1 MQEIINKGKNL
12 LKTFNDS
19 VDSVCK
25 TKKIDSKIEN
35 NFLNSLCSIFDN
47 DVYLKVDDLVTTLR
61 RAFNGLCAVREK
73 EDGFY
78 TFADSVLKQPT
89 SQTVL
94 KSIKNLSKL
103 YKPGIK
109 DRLNKTL
116 QYRWWKYSVARKLE
130 EWEKEIYL
138 KKKKYIDTLHV
149 NLEHIENLL
158 SKQNWKKNDYQSLV
172 SGVYSTMSFLDGW
185 VEYVRLKENDS
196 HTSLET
202 KAEEAKN
209 GKFTVGFP
217 ELCDMFSSY
226 ENYPFETYDLYLADY
241 NNCEKNTKMLNKIVK
256 AMKIYL
262 KTIVKEP
269 ELPTK
274 EELDEYYKSKK

>member
-1 MQEIINKGKNL
+1 MREIINKEKNL

-25 TKKIDSKIEN
+25 TKKIDSEIEN

-47 DVYLKVDDLVTTLR
+47 GVCLKVDDLVTNLR

-73 EDGFY
+73 DDEFY

-94 KSIKNLSKL
+94 KSIKNLSKQ
-103 YKPGIK
+103 YKPGLK
-109 DRLNKTL
+109 DRLKNTL
-116 QYRWWKYSVARKLE
+116 QFRWYKFEVAKKLDKWEETQTKRKKRFIDCLKEQLE
-130 EWEKEIYL
+130 IILTILNKETWDANEKKRLRCAIYM
-138 KKKKYIDTLHV
+138 TLSY
-149 NLEHIENLL
+149 LECWAGCSRN
-158 SKQNWKKNDYQSLV
+158 KQNDEHKD
-172 SGVYSTMSFLDGW
+172 
-185 VEYVRLKENDS
+185 
-196 HTSLET
+196 LEI
-202 KAEEAKN
+202 KAEEAMR
-209 GKFTVGFP
+209 GKFKVKFKT
-217 ELCDMFSSY
+217 LCEKTIQY
-226 ENYPFETYDLYLADY
+226 ENYPFEEYDLYVENY
-241 NNCEKNTKMLNKIVK
+241 PNCEKNKKMLNKIVK

-274 EELDEYYKSKK
+274 EELDECYKSKK